1 MFDQPKFHYLHHCW
15 TKNPSSITKLFADD
29 TSIFSF
35 VKEIK
40 LLTDQLN
47 SGLCKIS
54 KWAYQ
59 WKMSFN
65 PNLKKQAQDPRKVL
79 KQLIHLY
86 SSTYFQYNMYL
97 AKSNYVSLLHLMCAI
112 AHARASTC
120 ATGLMRVKK
129 VKNKKHHQIGGRKF
143 YWVGSHTLNI
153 VRCLPSR

>member
-1 MFDQPKFHYLHHCW
+1 M
-15 TKNPSSITKLFADD
+15 
-29 TSIFSF
+29 
-35 VKEIK
+35 
-40 LLTDQLN
+40 
-47 SGLCKIS
+47 S

-79 KQLIHLY
+79 KQLIRLY
-86 SSTYFQYNMYL
+86 SSTNFQYNMHL
-97 AKSNYVSLLHLMCAI
+97 AKSTYVNLLHLMCAI
-112 AHARASTC
+112 ARARASTC
-120 ATGLMRVKK
+120 ATGFMRVKK